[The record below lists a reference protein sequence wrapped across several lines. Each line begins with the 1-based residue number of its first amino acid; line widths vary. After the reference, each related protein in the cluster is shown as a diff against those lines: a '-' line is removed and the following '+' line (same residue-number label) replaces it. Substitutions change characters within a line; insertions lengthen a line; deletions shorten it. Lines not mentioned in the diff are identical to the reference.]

1 MSVSAEALREL
12 HGILRQ
18 LSDAQG
24 RLDRG
29 PKKVKASES
38 NVKRL
43 DEEHAKAKE
52 VLKRLQ
58 LTSSEQELQLKEREG
73 RILDLRGKMNSCSS
87 NKEYQALVEQ
97 IAADEQASNVLSDEI
112 LEFFETVNAQQE
124 VVNAAEANVQT
135 AKQELESLKGK
146 VSAEHATLVSEV
158 TRLTAELSKAE
169 SNLPS
174 EIKANYERMARAS
187 GEDAM
192 APVEGEVCGGCYQ
205 TLTPNMLNELA
216 LSRIVFCKSCGRL
229 LYMPEDTAPESAA
242 E

>member
-1 MSVSAEALREL
+1 MSVTAESLRRL

-18 LSDAQG
+18 LADAQG

-29 PKKVKASES
+29 PKKVKASEL
-38 NVKRL
+38 NVERL
-43 DEEHAKAKE
+43 EEEHGKAKE
-52 VLKRLQ
+52 ELQRLQ
-58 LTSSEQELQLKEREG
+58 LKSSEQELQLKEREG
-73 RILDLRGKMNSCSS
+73 RILDLKGKMNSCSN

-97 IAADEQASNVLSDEI
+97 IAADEQASSVLSDEI
-112 LEFFETVNAQQE
+112 LEFFETVNTQQE
-124 VVNAAEANVQT
+124 VVNAAEENVQT

-146 VSAEHATLVSEV
+146 VSGEHANLVSEV
-158 TRLTAELSKAE
+158 ARLSAELSKAE
-169 SNLPS
+169 STLPS
-174 EIKANYERMARAS
+174 DIKPNYERMARAT

-229 LYMPEDTAPESAA
+229 LYMPEDTSPDSAA
-242 E
+242 G